1 MWDMQCIK
9 AYFIANT
16 VRHKQ
21 QILTM
26 TGMKVTNTGS
36 VHVEKSIISINNQF
50 IIMSESNQMKIES
63 SDGQYV
69 VSVGKVKDGSLN
81 LITNFNVIIFMNY
94 ILLLASC
101 DQVNKITSIR
111 NYEDDLGG
119 ISLEVSQDFDYD
131 VFLND
136 LVELLEISLV

>member
-1 MWDMQCIK
+1 
-9 AYFIANT
+9 
-16 VRHKQ
+16 
-21 QILTM
+21 
-26 TGMKVTNTGS
+26 
-36 VHVEKSIISINNQF
+36 
-50 IIMSESNQMKIES
+50 MSESNQMKIES